1 MGEWTVMVVT
11 KGDESRKRQ
20 RKGDL
25 QRQVH
30 MGKGSVISKNIMCE
44 MPESSF
50 LYS

>member
-1 MGEWTVMVVT
+1 MSEWVVMVMT
-11 KGDESRKRQ
+11 KGDESRKRE

-30 MGKGSVISKNIMCE
+30 MGKGSVILKSIMCE
-44 MPESSF
+44 MPKSSF